1 MIGFVIILTLLSVS
15 LCDDPPELI
24 VQYAA
29 VIFRHGDRTP
39 VDMYPTDPYRN
50 ESLWPVKFG
59 QLTNTGKRQ
68 HYALGKWFRERY
80 GKMVSPKF
88 DPTQVRVRSTD
99 VDRTLMSVEANLA
112 GMYPP
117 VGNSVWDD
125 QLMWQPIPVHT
136 IPEKMDEVLAME
148 RKCAAYDKALEEY
161 KDSKEYKERL
171 AKYQDLMDY
180 MTAYTGKKIKDYY
193 DIFTVYSNLNIERL
207 YNFTLPNWT
216 HNVYPDEMREPACYS
231 FRIPTMTPLLARLKV
246 GPLIQEIVMN
256 MANTSLTYPKGYSK
270 TVKLAVYSGHDYTV
284 ASVLNAL
291 GMFDGKCPVYTSTIL
306 MELLYSN
313 NTYQHFIR
321 ISYRNFTDIEE
332 PHVLKIPYCGEVC
345 NFSRFVTLYEKLLN
359 INWDF
364 ECANQVNEFSPVIG
378 ITVMFSFGCLAA
390 LLWTHKIL
398 AQPKFKRHLSYSN
411 VSADN
416 KCQKII
422 EA

>member
-1 MIGFVIILTLLSVS
+1 MFGFVIILTLLSVS
-15 LCDDPPELI
+15 LCEDPQEDL
-24 VQYAA
+24 VVHYAA
-29 VIFRHGDRTP
+29 VIFRHGDRSP

-80 GKMVSPKF
+80 GKMVSPIF
-88 DPTQVRVRSTD
+88 DPTEIRVRSTD

-117 VGNSVWDD
+117 VGKSVWNDK
-125 QLMWQPIPVHT
+125 LMWQPIPVHT
-136 IPEKMDEVLAME
+136 VPEKRDEVLAMG

-161 KDSKEYKERL
+161 QNSKEYKERL

-193 DIFTVYSNLNIERL
+193 DILSVFSNLNIEKF

-231 FRIPTMTPLLARLKV
+231 FRLPTMTPQLARLKV

-256 MANTSLTYPKGYSK
+256 MANTSLTYPEGYSK
-270 TVKLAVYSGHDYTV
+270 TVKLSLYSGHDITV
-284 ASVLNAL
+284 ANVLNAL
-291 GMFDGKCPVYTSTIL
+291 GMFDGNCPVYTSTIL

-313 NTYQHFIR
+313 NTNQHYIR
-321 ISYRNFTDIEE
+321 ISYRNFTDIQE

-345 NFSRFVTLYEKLLN
+345 KFSRFVTLYEKLLN

-364 ECANQVNEFSPVIG
+364 ECANQEPFRV
-378 ITVMFSFGCLAA
+378 
-390 LLWTHKIL
+390 
-398 AQPKFKRHLSYSN
+398 FK
-411 VSADN
+411 
-416 KCQKII
+416 C
-422 EA
+422 EC

>member
-15 LCDDPPELI
+15 LSQDPQEDLI

-29 VIFRHGDRTP
+29 VIFRHGDRSP
-39 VDMYPTDPYRN
+39 VDLYPTDPYRN

-80 GKMVSPKF
+80 GKMVSATF

-125 QLMWQPIPVHT
+125 HLMWQPIPVHT
-136 IPEKMDEVLAME
+136 VPEKLDEVLAME
-148 RKCAAYDKALEEY
+148 RKCATYDKALEEY

-180 MTAYTGKKIKDYY
+180 MTAYTGMKIKDYY
-193 DIFTVYSNLNIERL
+193 DILSVYSTLYIERL
-207 YNFTLPNWT
+207 YNFTLPKWT

-256 MANTSLTYPKGYSK
+256 MANTSLTYPEGYSK
-270 TVKLAVYSGHDYTV
+270 AVKLAVYSGHDITV

-313 NTYQHFIR
+313 DTKQHYIR
-321 ISYRNFTDIEE
+321 ISYRNFTDIED
-332 PHVLKIPYCGEVC
+332 PHVLKIPYCGE
-345 NFSRFVTLYEKLLN
+345 
-359 INWDF
+359 
-364 ECANQVNEFSPVIG
+364 FSPVIG
-378 ITVMFSFGCLAA
+378 IIVIFSFGCLAA
-390 LLWTHKIL
+390 LLLTHKII
-398 AQPKFKRHLSYSN
+398 AQPKFKRHLGYSN
-411 VSADN
+411 VSADI